1 MRSQHAATV
10 RLPSMRQA
18 SAREVMAAT
27 LATLPGREPASS
39 VVILDG
45 DSVSM
50 KVVNG
55 QLLLEDGSKSQR
67 RTLQLTRAHVN
78 ARPGWRIVILAWHG
92 MVTLDALAW
101 CQALDVQ
108 VIALDPKMER
118 VILHGAPTSSDNA
131 RLRRAQA
138 TAPGQPIGLEITR
151 FLLGEKIRGQR
162 DVLGRLGY
170 QVDDVDLACEAMAD
184 DPAGRAEAVRECLGL
199 ESVVASIYWQCWS
212 EIACTWAERDLRQ
225 VPQHWRTAGQ
235 RTSNR
240 GKSPRNAITPVQAM
254 LNYCYRLLETEAVIA
269 LRKIGLD
276 PGMGVFHTDKPNR
289 ASMALDCME
298 AVRPAVDGYVL
309 SLVESRT
316 FGRGDVMELQDGTC
330 RLLPPVS
337 HMLTQQLP
345 GWRQA
350 IGPVVE
356 HVANLLR
363 PADAIGQK
371 TTTTPLTRANA
382 SRAQQEIKRRRRA
395 A

>member
-1 MRSQHAATV
+1 
-10 RLPSMRQA
+10 
-18 SAREVMAAT
+18 MAAT

-345 GWRQA
+345 RWRA
-350 IGPVVE
+350 EIGPVVE

-363 PADAIGQK
+363 PADAVGQK
-371 TTTTPLTRANA
+371 TLTTPLTRANA
-382 SRAQQEIKRRRRA
+382 SRAQAEIKRRKIRA

>member
-1 MRSQHAATV
+1 MPACGA
-10 RLPSMRQA
+10 
-18 SAREVMAAT
+18 EN
-27 LATLPGREPASS
+27 GASS
-39 VVILDG
+39 VVVLDG

-50 KVVNG
+50 KVDNG
-55 QLLLEDGSKSQR
+55 QLLLEDGSRTAR
-67 RTLQLTRAHVN
+67 RSLQLTRAHVN
-78 ARPGWRIVILAWHG
+78 GRRGGQMTPWRIVILAWHG

-108 VIALDPKMER
+108 VIALDPKMET
-118 VILHGAPTSSDNA
+118 VILHGAPTSSDDA

-138 TAPGQPIGLEITR
+138 LAPDNAAGLKVTR
-151 FLLGEKIRGQR
+151 FLLERKVRGQR

-170 QVDDVDLACEAMAD
+170 QVDDVDRSCEAMA
-184 DPAGRAEAVRECLGL
+184 GRAETVRECLGL

-212 EIACTWAERDLRQ
+212 EIACTWSERDLRHI
-225 VPQHWRTAGQ
+225 PQHWRTAGQ

-254 LNYCYRLLETEAVIA
+254 LNYAYKLLETETVIA
-269 LRKIGLD
+269 LRKVGLD

-298 AVRPAVDGYVL
+298 AVRPMVDAYVL
-309 SLVESRT
+309 DLVESRV
-316 FGRGDVMELQDGTC
+316 FGKGDVMELLDGTC

-337 HMLTQQLP
+337 HMLSQQLSA
-345 GWRQA
+345 WRQA
-350 IGPVVE
+350 IAPVVE

-363 PADAIGQK
+363 PADAVGQK
-371 TTTTPLTRANA
+371 TLTTPLTRANA
-382 SRAQQEIKRRRRA
+382 SRAQAEIKRRKIRA